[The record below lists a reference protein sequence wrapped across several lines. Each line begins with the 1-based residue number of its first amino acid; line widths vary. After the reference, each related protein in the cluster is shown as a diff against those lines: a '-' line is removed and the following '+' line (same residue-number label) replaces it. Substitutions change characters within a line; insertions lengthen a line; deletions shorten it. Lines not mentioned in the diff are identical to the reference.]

1 MNYNYI
7 FFDLDGTL
15 IDPKLGITK
24 GVQYALDK
32 FGITEDVENLKHFI
46 GPPLNKSFHKYY
58 GFTEEQAMEGVKY
71 YREYFTPIG
80 LYESTRYP
88 GIIELLTKLKE
99 ANKKLYVVTSKPTFL
114 ATEVVRFHKMDAFFE
129 EVHGCLPNLSN
140 ADKTTLVK
148 ETLQLCSAEQ
158 TDQNSFVM
166 IGDREHDIIGA
177 KNNNIGSIGVLYG
190 YGSQEEITNIEPT
203 YMVNSIEELEKHLL

>member
-1 MNYNYI
+1 MPYQTI

-32 FGITEDVENLKHFI
+32 FGITENIESLTHFI

-58 GFTEEQAMEGVKY
+58 GFTEEQAMQGVRY
-71 YREYFTPIG
+71 YREYFTPVG
-80 LYESTRYP
+80 LYESTRYQ

-99 ANKKLYVVTSKPTFL
+99 TNKKLFVVTSKPTFL
-114 ATEVVRFHKMDAFFE
+114 ATEVVRFHKMDSFFE
-129 EVHGCLPNLSN
+129 EVCGCLPDLSN
-140 ADKTTLVK
+140 ADKTTLIK
-148 ETLQLCSAEQ
+148 ETLAVIPDVHKQSV
-158 TDQNSFVM
+158 VM

-177 KNNNIGSIGVLYG
+177 KNNQIDSIGVLYG
-190 YGSQEEITNIEPT
+190 YGLQEEITNIKPT
-203 YMVNSIEELEKHLL
+203 HMVNSIKELEKYLL